1 MTGLSFIDKI
11 TVAIVA
17 AGLIFLLLGLISGN
31 SDANLNILDFVTNS
45 Y

>member
-17 AGLIFLLLGLISGN
+17 IILILLLLGLISGS
-31 SDANLNILDFVTNS
+31 SDVNLNILG
-45 Y
+45 